1 MERTV
6 HAVSRADHYMP
17 YTYTARGNEEL
28 EAQMNDISVGKPP
41 HRGVWRRRRFR
52 KVLML
57 DAYLSN
63 RIRYRTI
70 SLKKITE
77 KK

>member
-1 MERTV
+1 MSLEENGTNRSCCFEGRSL
-6 HAVSRADHYMP
+6 HAVYLH
-17 YTYTARGNEEL
+17 TARGNEEF
-28 EAQMNDISVGKPP
+28 EAQMNDTPVEKPP

-63 RIRYRTI
+63 RIR
-70 SLKKITE
+70 
-77 KK
+77 